1 MTRANRMVLW
11 LIGLLLVAALVWFG
25 AWFIKNYERDT
36 RDALVEVSPEAMRN
50 RFLAAERFLQ
60 ATGHEV
66 GSVSGLDLLSNLPPT
81 RDVLVLRG
89 LHRGISDEQLKTLVD
104 WIEAGGNLILV
115 PVAFWSEDNPGDP
128 LLGELGVRLVS
139 DTDWLNSSECST
151 KTDSSNRSDL
161 APDCT
166 GLEEEKPVVADE
178 AIADEFRADEEEGT
192 RFEQVSVQVSSESS
206 PVTANFLKG
215 RYLVDSEEWASSS
228 WGSDWGD
235 HMLRYEMG
243 SGEVIVLSDLQLF
256 ENDHIGKQDHAF
268 LLSLLTSGSRKVW
281 LQYSIDMPSL
291 PQLLWQRVPFVV
303 VMVVVSL
310 MLMGWRLF
318 LFSGPRLNLQYNE
331 RRNLLEHIDA
341 SATYAWRID
350 KGSKLFADNRSAVEK
365 AWRRRHPLLNAMDT
379 EQFCEWIGE
388 KTGMSASAIARTLY
402 GEIGKEQD
410 FIRATAVLQKLA
422 IGLNKRELG

>member
-1 MTRANRMVLW
+1 MSSANRIVLW
-11 LIGLLLVAALVWFG
+11 LMGLLLVAALVWFG

-36 RDALVEVSPEAMRN
+36 RDVLVEVSPEAMRN

-60 ATGHEV
+60 AIGHEV
-66 GSVSGLDLLSNLPPT
+66 GSVSGLELISDLPPT
-81 RDVLVLRG
+81 GDALVLRG
-89 LHRGISDEQLKTLVD
+89 LHRGISDEQLKKLTD

-128 LLGELGVRLVS
+128 LLGDMGVRLVS
-139 DTDWLNSSECST
+139 DTD
-151 KTDSSNRSDL
+151 R
-161 APDCT
+161 
-166 GLEEEKPVVADE
+166 LEEAQSVVADE
-178 AIADEFRADEEEGT
+178 LRADEEEDT
-192 RFEQVSVQVSSESS
+192 RYEQVSVPVSSESS

-215 RYLVDSEEWASSS
+215 RYLVDSQEWANRSF
-228 WGSDWGD
+228 GNDWGY
-235 HMLRYEMG
+235 HMLRYELG

-291 PQLLWQRVPFVV
+291 PQLLWQRIPFVV

-318 LFSGPRLNLQYNE
+318 LFSGPRLNLRYNE

-350 KGSKLFADNRSAVEK
+350 KGSKLFAENRSAVEK
-365 AWRRRHPLLNAMDT
+365 AWRHRHPLLNAMDT
-379 EQFCEWIGE
+379 EQLCEWIGE
-388 KTGMSASAIARTLY
+388 KTGISASAIARTLY